1 MRKNDLNNLRKKDIK
16 DLEGTLSKKK
26 LEAGQDYA
34 KIKGGREKNLK
45 KYKSIRRDIAQILT
59 IIREKQII
67 ENK

>member
-1 MRKNDLNNLRKKDIK
+1 MKINDLNSLRKKDIK
-16 DLEGTLSKKK
+16 DLESTLAKKK
-26 LEAGQDYA
+26 LEAENDFA

-45 KYKSIRRDIAQILT
+45 KYRNLRRDIAQILT